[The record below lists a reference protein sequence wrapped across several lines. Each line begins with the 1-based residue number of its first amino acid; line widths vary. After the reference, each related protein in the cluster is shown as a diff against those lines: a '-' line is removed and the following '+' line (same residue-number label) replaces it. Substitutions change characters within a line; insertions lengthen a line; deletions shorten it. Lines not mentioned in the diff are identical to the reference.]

1 MIGKVNDDF
10 FRQAIL
16 PHTGAGAPEVVV
28 GPRMGVD
35 AAVLKIGE
43 ECLAVAEDP
52 IFTGA
57 TMFPEIVAKVKAL
70 AAKVEEL
77 G

>member
-1 MIGKVNDDF
+1 M
-10 FRQAIL
+10 
-16 PHTGAGAPEVVV
+16 V

-52 IFTGA
+52 IFPGA